1 MTNKRLLQ
9 TDNLSVDFSF
19 NHQRVHAVRNVS
31 FSLFEQETLGIV
43 GESGCGKS
51 TLAKALM
58 RLTPPTSRLQGSV
71 HYKGSD
77 ILTLSEKQMQAIRGK
92 EMSMIFQDPMTSL
105 NPTMKIG
112 RQIIEGYLLHH
123 TTLTKIEQR
132 NLAIKLLTLVGIPR
146 PHELANAYPHTLSG
160 GMRQRVMIALSLAA
174 EPSILIADEPTT
186 ALDVTIQ
193 AQIIKLLKTIQQDL
207 KMSII
212 LITHDLSVIAHFCHR
227 VLVMYAGKI
236 VESAPVEQ
244 LFASPKHPYTKRLLE
259 SLPRL
264 DRDPRDALQPIH
276 GSPPSLT
283 RPLEGCSF
291 CSRCTHAMKICKQKE
306 PLLTQTKE
314 DHHFAC
320 HKEDSFK

>member
-1 MTNKRLLQ
+1 MTQHPLLQ
-9 TDNLSVDFSF
+9 VDNLSVDFSF
-19 NHQRVHAVRNVS
+19 NHQRVHAVRDVG

-51 TLAKALM
+51 TLAKALV
-58 RLTPPTSRLQGSV
+58 RLTPPTSRLKGSV
-71 HYKGSD
+71 LYKETD
-77 ILTLSEKQMQAIRGK
+77 ILSLSEKQMQTIRGK

-123 TTLTKIEQR
+123 TSLRKKEQHA
-132 NLAIKLLTLVGIPR
+132 LAIKLLTRVGIPR
-146 PHELANAYPHTLSG
+146 PSELAGAYPHTLSG

-174 EPSILIADEPTT
+174 KPNILIADEPTT

-193 AQIIKLLKTIQQDL
+193 AQIIELLKEIQRDL

-244 LFASPKHPYTKRLLE
+244 LFSSPKHPYTKRLLA

-264 DRDPRDALQPIH
+264 NRNPRDALQPIH

-283 RPLEGCSF
+283 HTLSGCSF
-291 CSRCTHAMKICKQKE
+291 CTRCTHAMKICKQIE
-306 PLLTQTKE
+306 PPLLPKSE
-314 DHHFAC
+314 DHYFAC
-320 HKEDSFK
+320 HKERAP